1 MMSFAS
7 ESITVRLMCGRTT
20 VRRLRIR
27 ASLDQVP
34 FPVDDDA
41 ELVTELLGVL
51 LIEDVRAE
59 AKPHPIEEE
68 RLLQGRAVVDGEIVL
83 RLVGRLLP
91 RGPADGIPP
100 PGEEEVVA
108 QALDELLEIVG
119 RADPHRLLPG
129 AVEVLVDE
137 REVPREAPP
146 RSLDGVAGTVDPE
159 GARERQVPVDRL
171 DACPARLGV
180 PELLATRPGQEPVAD
195 SALVG
200 ELGSQA
206 QLPVRAQRPQVV
218 GLRPDAVIGVDA
230 VLVTHV
236 EPEPLDGR
244 QPHAGKADAVVA
256 ALRGPR
262 L

>member
-20 VRRLRIR
+20 MRRLRIR

-91 RGPADGIPP
+91 RGRADGIPP
-100 PGEEEVVA
+100 PGEEEVAA

-171 DACPARLGV
+171 DARPARLGV
-180 PELLATRPGQEPVAD
+180 PELLAARPGQERDAN
-195 SALVG
+195 STLVG
-200 ELGSQA
+200 ELRSQA
-206 QLPVRAQRPQVV
+206 QLPVRVQGSQAV
-218 GLRPDAVIGVDA
+218 GLGINGVEGVDA
-230 VLVTHV
+230 VLVAEV
-236 EPEPLDGR
+236 DPKPLERR
-244 QPHAGKADAVVA
+244 QPH
-256 ALRGPR
+256 
-262 L
+262 